1 MDSLLN
7 VELLRRPTNWFVVGT
22 MVLMGLFALHF
33 MLHLI
38 HGSPNMAQ
46 EKHASRFA

>member
-1 MDSLLN
+1 MESLLN
-7 VELLRRPTNWFVVGT
+7 FELLKRPVNWLIVGT

-38 HGSPNMAQ
+38 HGNPALPA
-46 EKHASRFA
+46 EKHNSRFA